1 MGQSE
6 VSYSLL
12 KTNKYKKIS
21 WDKFVKQKRT
31 FYKTFGSSENVLQ
44 LPCLVDNLLD
54 DLGLLMFMNATL
66 P

>member
-1 MGQSE
+1 M
-6 VSYSLL
+6 
-12 KTNKYKKIS
+12 
-21 WDKFVKQKRT
+21 KQKRT

-44 LPCLVDNLLD
+44 LTCLVDNLLD